1 MLKNSHTRNALSK
14 NIIKKLAETNLSQS
28 TLAKIVGVTP
38 ASISNYISGRK
49 IPRSKT
55 LFRIAQAFHTEPEKL
70 FCEDE
75 NGVMFFEQDMT
86 AIKKNNE
93 AYQKAKKL
101 IETHHEQWNDQQKIE
116 LCRILLKESTKNRE
130 IL

>member
-1 MLKNSHTRNALSK
+1 MLKDSNTRNALSR
-14 NIIKKLAETNLSQS
+14 NIIKKLAETNISQS

-70 FCEDE
+70 FYEDK
-75 NGVMFFEQDMT
+75 NGVMFFEQDIAAM
-86 AIKKNNE
+86 KKNNE

-101 IETHHEQWNDQQKIE
+101 IETHHEQWTDQQKIE
-116 LCRILLKESTKNRE
+116 LCRILLKESTKK
-130 IL
+130 

>member
-1 MLKNSHTRNALSK
+1 MLKDSNTRNALSR
-14 NIIKKLAETNLSQS
+14 NIIKKLAETNISQS

-70 FCEDE
+70 FYEDE
-75 NGVMFFEQDMT
+75 NGVMFFEKDIAAM
-86 AIKKNNE
+86 KKNNE

-101 IETHHEQWNDQQKIE
+101 IETHHEQWTDQQKIE
-116 LCRILLKESTKNRE
+116 LCRILLKESTKK
-130 IL
+130 

>member
-1 MLKNSHTRNALSK
+1 MLKDSNTRNALSR
-14 NIIKKLAETNLSQS
+14 NIIKKLAETNISQS

-70 FCEDE
+70 FYDNE
-75 NGVMFFEQDMT
+75 NGVMFFELDM
-86 AIKKNNE
+86 AAVKRNNE
-93 AYQKAKKL
+93 TYKKAKKL
-101 IETHHEQWNDQQKIE
+101 IETHHGQWNNQQKIE
-116 LCRILLKESTKNRE
+116 LCRILLKESTKK
-130 IL
+130 

>member
-1 MLKNSHTRNALSK
+1 MLKDSNARNALSR
-14 NIIKKLAETNLSQS
+14 NIIKKLAETNISQS

-49 IPRSKT
+49 IPRPKT
-55 LFRIAQAFHTEPEKL
+55 LFRIAHALRTEPEKL

-75 NGVMFFEQDMT
+75 NRVMFFEQDMT
-86 AIKKNNE
+86 ALKKNNE
-93 AYQKAKKL
+93 AYPKTKKL

-116 LCRILLKESTKNRE
+116 LCRILLKESTKK
-130 IL
+130 

>member
-1 MLKNSHTRNALSK
+1 MLKDSNTRNVLSR
-14 NIIKKLAETNLSQS
+14 NIIKKLAETNISQS

-55 LFRIAQAFHTEPEKL
+55 LFRIAHALRTEPEKL
-70 FCEDE
+70 LCEDE

-93 AYQKAKKL
+93 AYRKAKKL
-101 IETHHEQWNDQQKIE
+101 IETHHEQWSDQQKIE

-130 IL
+130 IP

>member
-1 MLKNSHTRNALSK
+1 MLKDSNTRNALSR
-14 NIIKKLAETNLSQS
+14 NIIKKLAETNISQS

-70 FCEDE
+70 FYDNE
-75 NGVMFFEQDMT
+75 NGVMFFEQDM
-86 AIKKNNE
+86 AAVKRNNE
-93 AYQKAKKL
+93 TYKKAKKL
-101 IETHHEQWNDQQKIE
+101 IETHYEQWNDQQKIE
-116 LCRILLKESTKNRE
+116 LCRILLKESTKKRE

>member
-1 MLKNSHTRNALSK
+1 MLKDSNTRNVLSR

-55 LFRIAQAFHTEPEKL
+55 LFRIAQALQTEPEKL

-75 NGVMFFEQDMT
+75 NGIMFFEQDMA

-116 LCRILLKESTKNRE
+116 LCRILLKESTKK
-130 IL
+130 